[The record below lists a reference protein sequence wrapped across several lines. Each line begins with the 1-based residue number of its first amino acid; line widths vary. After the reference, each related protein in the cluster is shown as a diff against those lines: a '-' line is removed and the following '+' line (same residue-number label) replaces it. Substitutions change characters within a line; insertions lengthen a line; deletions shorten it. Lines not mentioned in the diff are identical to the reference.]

1 MKINV
6 DPPKGLMFNSFFIMF
21 VVHVAQTG
29 VGIAGLPRI
38 IFLESGND
46 AWISVLLSG
55 VLLAFAITVIVLLLK
70 NYESADLYGIHKDIF
85 GKWVGCLFS
94 LAYIGYLFLIAYLV
108 IMHYTEM
115 VQAWI
120 FPQLPTWLLTG
131 LLIFLTV
138 YAVLGGV
145 RVIVGLSFLTFIL
158 TAWLALMLYAPLR
171 YIDYTHFFPIWNHSL
186 KEIGTGVY
194 KTAFSV
200 IGFEL
205 LLLLYPY
212 VKDKKKI
219 LKFSL
224 YGIGYTTFLYT
235 LVTFVS
241 IGFFSEMTLE
251 KTIWP
256 VLSMF
261 KIVRIPNLERFE
273 FIAVSYWMLVILPNI
288 CLYFWA
294 ATRGIKRVTGF
305 KQRKSI
311 FLFAIALWI
320 CTFFIDQRIE
330 MNMFT
335 DKTAT
340 ASFFLTFLYPL
351 LLLALVMLKKFAK
364 KLKGESA

>member
-6 DPPKGLMFNSFFIMF
+6 DPPKSLMFNSFYVMF
-21 VVHVAQTG
+21 VIHVAQTG

-38 IFLESGND
+38 LYLESGND
-46 AWISVLLSG
+46 AWISVLMSG
-55 VLLAFAITVIVLLLK
+55 FVLALAITIIVLLLK

-85 GKWVGCLFS
+85 GKWVGGLFS
-94 LAYIGYLFLIAYLV
+94 IVYIGYLFLIAYLV
-108 IMHYTEM
+108 IMHYTEI

-120 FPQLPTWLLTG
+120 FPQMPTWLLTG

-145 RVIVGLSFLTFIL
+145 RVVVGVSFLTFVL
-158 TAWLALMLYAPLR
+158 TAWLLLMLYAPLK
-171 YIDYTHFFPIWNHSL
+171 YMDYTHYFPIWNHSL
-186 KEIGTGVY
+186 KEIGAGVY

-205 LLLLYPY
+205 LLLIYPY
-212 VKDKKKI
+212 IKDKKKA
-219 LKFSL
+219 LKFSMF
-224 YGIGYTTFLYT
+224 GIGYTTFLYT
-235 LVTFVS
+235 IVTFVS

-261 KIVRIPNLERFE
+261 KIVQIPNLERFE

-294 ATRGIKRVTGF
+294 ATRGIKRVLGF

-311 FLFAIALWI
+311 YLFGLLLWI

-330 MNMFT
+330 LNTFT

-340 ASFFLTFLYPL
+340 FSFFLTFIYPL
-351 LLLALVMLKKFAK
+351 LLLALVMLKKLAK

>member
-6 DPPKGLMFNSFFIMF
+6 DPPKALMFNSFFIMF

-38 IFLESGND
+38 VFMESGND

-55 VLLAFAITVIVLLLK
+55 ILLATAVFIIILLLK
-70 NYESADLYGIHKDIF
+70 NYDSADLFGIHKDLF
-85 GKWVGCLFS
+85 GKWLGGFFS
-94 LAYIGYLFLIAYLV
+94 VIYMGYLFVVAYLV

-120 FPQLPTWLLTG
+120 FPQMPTWLLSG
-131 LLIFLTV
+131 LLIFLAV

-145 RVIVGLSFLTFIL
+145 RIIVGVSFMTFIL
-158 TAWLALMLYAPLR
+158 TAWLLFMITAPLK
-171 YIDYTHFFPIWNHSL
+171 YMDYTHFFPIWNHSI
-186 KEIGTGVY
+186 KEIGMGIY
-194 KTAFSV
+194 KTSFSV

-205 LLLLYPY
+205 LLFFYPY
-212 VKDKKKI
+212 IKDKKKA
-219 LKFSL
+219 LKYSL
-224 YGIGYTTFLYT
+224 FGIAYTTMLYFV
-235 LVTFVS
+235 VTFVS

-273 FIAVSYWMLVILPNI
+273 FIAVSYWMLIILPNI

-294 ATRGIKRVTGF
+294 ATRGVKRVFGL
-305 KQRKSI
+305 KHKKAI
-311 FLFAIALWI
+311 YLFAVVLWG
-320 CTFFIDQRIE
+320 CNFLIDQRIE
-330 MNMFT
+330 MNIFT
-335 DKTAT
+335 DRVAT
-340 ASFFLTFLYPL
+340 VSFALTFLYPAA
-351 LLLALVMLKKFAK
+351 LLAIVYVK
-364 KLKGESA
+364 KLFKKQKGGSA

>member
-6 DPPKGLMFNSFFIMF
+6 DPPKSLMFNSFFIMF
-21 VVHVAQTG
+21 VVHSAQTG

-38 IFLESGND
+38 VFLEAGND
-46 AWISVLLSG
+46 AWISILIAGIMLTIST
-55 VLLAFAITVIVLLLK
+55 AIIVLLLK
-70 NYESADLYGIHKDIF
+70 NYESADLYGIHKDLF
-85 GKWVGCLFS
+85 GKWIGSFFS
-94 LAYIGYLFLIAYLV
+94 LIYIGYMVVITYLV

-120 FPQLPTWLLTG
+120 FPQMPTWLLSA
-131 LLIFLTV
+131 LLIFLGV

-145 RVIVGLSFLTFIL
+145 RIIVGLSFMAFIL
-158 TAWLALMLYAPLR
+158 TAWLIFVIYAPLK
-171 YIDYTHFFPIWNHSL
+171 YMDYTHYFPIMDHSW
-186 KEIGTGVY
+186 KELGMGTY

-212 VKDKKKI
+212 VKDKKKV

-224 YGIGYTTFLYT
+224 FGIAYTTFIYFV
-235 LVTFVS
+235 VTFVS

-288 CLYFWA
+288 CLYLWA
-294 ATRGIKRVTGF
+294 ATRGVKRVFGF
-305 KQRKSI
+305 KQKKAI
-311 FLFAIALWI
+311 YLFAVLLWI
-320 CTFFIDQRIE
+320 STFFIDQRIE
-330 MNMFT
+330 MNTFT
-335 DKTAT
+335 DKVAT
-340 ASFFLTFLYPL
+340 VSFGLTFIYPSL
-351 LLLALVMLKKFAK
+351 LLGLVLIKKFFK
-364 KLKGESA
+364 KKKGESL